1 MKTPVSLSTYLW
13 FLVGL
18 VLSLVGT
25 LNGTCLHDSI
35 QPIDV
40 SQKTLHYATFNAKR
54 HSRFAGGVPSR
65 GRRTVE
71 DFEPIRISPFFIEF
85 ENVEKNV
92 QSLLKK
98 VVGRAISKISQL
110 LAVVPALNP
119 VLLARTACQTKWS
132 DGPNKHKC
140 SGSERNYGGEYC
152 LETVKIPDEH
162 LEGFSLW
169 SRTEKEPVK
178 IFHQPGEGVNDT
190 DYLLYVS
197 VKDSKN
203 CWLKDKHVIAFAGYC
218 QTDQHGRPISGVIN
232 FCPNQLDVSKDSMF
246 MVAIHELLHAMGFS
260 KRLFKKFESCKPTV
274 EDSELPCIALNDEKS
289 DKGGSKKLILPSVVK
304 KARQHFDCH
313 TNNKYGV
320 LMETKDG
327 EVQSHWDPRMMES
340 SIMVPTVGLPHQTV
354 LDPITLA
361 VFEDSGWYK
370 VNYSA
375 ADKFLWGKGEGCSF
389 GQLDKCVN
397 DTKYFCSGSQEGCHF
412 LHRDKATCQ
421 SGMFLEPCGVY
432 QSKADNRCSIPVK
445 NSPKDRGEMFSHRS
459 RCFMANITK
468 DSSASYDTQ
477 GMCYEFRCRG
487 KRIYDIRVKSSRWTS
502 CPMGKSI
509 SIPGYHGVVHCP
521 EILGILCTKSNRETS
536 TRQPVSSPDLYSMS
550 TAMVYPLPFLINIVF
565 EDLDYHY
572 LRQGSQMDT
581 FRRII
586 INRVLELQPLDR
598 RRLTSFRVRRGTI
611 VSFQLLPP
619 SSPKSGPDG
628 KRVYSL
634 LHEAVF
640 AGNFSIVIPDTGRK
654 HTATY
659 ISNMPMFEESL
670 PTPHGDGGLSMGEMF
685 AMGTVLVVAFVLIII
700 AAICFQNRCCS
711 CNG

>member
-1 MKTPVSLSTYLW
+1 MKHSVRLSVFLW
-13 FLVGL
+13 LLAGST
-18 VLSLVGT
+18 LSLIGT
-25 LNGTCLHDSI
+25 LNATCLHDNI
-35 QPIDV
+35 QPIEV
-40 SQKTLHYATFNAKR
+40 SQKHLHYATDA
-54 HSRFAGGVPSR
+54 R
-65 GRRTVE
+65 GHQGMSARVQRSAD
-71 DFEPIRISPFFIEF
+71 DFEPIRISPFFMEF

-98 VVGRAISKISQL
+98 VVGRAINKISQL

-119 VLLARTACQTKWS
+119 LLLARTACQTKWS

-140 SGSERNYGGEYC
+140 SGSERNYVGEFC

-169 SRTEKEPVK
+169 SRTDKEPVK
-178 IFHQPGEGVNDT
+178 IFHQPGEGINNT

-232 FCPNQLDVSKDSMF
+232 FCPNQLDVGRDSMF

-260 KRLFKKFESCKPTV
+260 KRLLKKFETCRPTV
-274 EDSELPCIALNDEKS
+274 EDSELPCVFITDTTIKS
-289 DKGGSKKLILPSVVK
+289 SPQKLILPSVVK
-304 KARQHFDCH
+304 KARQHFGC
-313 TNNKYGV
+313 NSSINYGV

-327 EVQSHWDPRMMES
+327 EIQSHWDPRMMES

-354 LDPITLA
+354 VDPITLA
-361 VFEDSGWYK
+361 VFEDSGWYR

-375 ADKFLWGKGEGCSF
+375 TDKFLWGKGEGCSF
-389 GQLDKCVN
+389 GQLDMCIN

-421 SGMFLEPCGVY
+421 SGIFLEPCGIF
-432 QSKADNRCSIPVK
+432 QSKAENRCSIPVK
-445 NSPKDRGEMFSHRS
+445 NSPKDGGELFSHRS

-468 DSSASYDTQ
+468 DASASYETQ
-477 GMCYEFRCRG
+477 GNCYEFRCRG
-487 KRIYDIRVKSSRWTS
+487 KRIYDIRVKSSRWIS

-521 EILGILCTKSNRETS
+521 KILGLLCTKSNRESS
-536 TRQPVSSPDLYSMS
+536 TKQPASSQDMYSMS

-565 EDLDYHY
+565 GDLDYHY
-572 LRQGSQMDT
+572 LRKNSQMDN

-619 SSPKSGPDG
+619 GPSRSGPDG

-634 LHEAVF
+634 LHESVF
-640 AGNFSIVIPDTGRK
+640 AGNFSIIMPDTGRK

-659 ISNMPMFEESL
+659 ISNTPMFEDSL
-670 PTPHGDGGLSMGEMF
+670 PTPHGEDGLSMGEMF
-685 AMGTVLVVAFVLIII
+685 AMGTVLVVAFVLIIV

-711 CNG
+711 CNS